1 MGDDKS
7 NNPPPEPPKPD
18 LPDRRI
24 EEPRE
29 IGLSE
34 GKGMQAL
41 PDGDPSG
48 LVSKIEMLPA
58 EPPPPPPPPPPPEP
72 PAPPVDSE

>member
-7 NNPPPEPPKPD
+7 NNPPPEPSPPER
-18 LPDRRI
+18 PARRV

-34 GKGMQAL
+34 GQKGMQAL
-41 PDGDPSG
+41 PAGDPSG
-48 LVSKIEMLPA
+48 LVDQIEALPPV
-58 EPPPPPPPPPPPEP
+58 EPPPPPPPPPSPPP
-72 PAPPVDSE
+72 SDSE